1 MSIDILFNSYEAD
14 FFVLRTPVLPFKIL
28 TDLLE
33 LSNRHDRAFEQRLKE
48 LFSDKLIQEGIYI
61 ASPDL
66 HGELMKYLSNENP
79 PSKDQKRIQ
88 ISLLRYLTR
97 MTSRC
102 TPFGL
107 FAGYN
112 LGSIND
118 LTTKLRIGSSSNI
131 VKRARLDMDYLSQ
144 LVNKITRHYKP
155 DQFSYCANSTIY
167 RVGDKLRYIEVIY
180 LSGQKSYR
188 ITHVNYNDVLP
199 EVIQYARPDRS
210 FIELVC
216 FLHELGLPAGQAAS
230 YVQQLIDAQILVNS
244 LQVNVTGEEYMHA
257 LTKEL
262 NAVDSLKSEGT
273 TLFKAIEKLEN
284 VKCQSEVGRYKDIK
298 RLLEAITPD
307 IEESKLFQLDML
319 KSVVSCT
326 LNKSLL
332 KEIKEACAVTTYLS
346 AWQPGKDRLSAFK
359 KAFEGRYETATVKL
373 TDVLD
378 PEIGIDY
385 QTVKIGDNAE
395 NLSQEYLA
403 SNQAAFFKFLK
414 YKEALKNS
422 SRSISILKAEVE
434 KFKKPVYVPA
444 SLSAM
449 IRLYSNA
456 VEAPQIEFRYASGP
470 SAARLLGR
478 FCHSSEELTSKVK
491 TLLQAEEG
499 HEAHAIFAEL
509 AHIPQD
515 RMGNVIARP
524 HLRSK
529 EIVFLSKSTLN
540 VNDQIH
546 LDDLYLRLDRGKLI
560 LISKR
565 LNKEIIPRLT
575 SAHNFGNNNLQIYHF
590 LGDLQFQDMI
600 PGISWTWD
608 FLSMQEFLPRVYY
621 EKVIISPALWN
632 LTATHLE
639 FIKEKDIRA
648 QRHGLEALKQRL
660 KIPDF
665 VLLVEGDNELLLDL
679 DKPFS
684 LEVLRK
690 SFVKGNILTLKE
702 SLFTETN
709 LIVSDEK
716 ENAYF
721 NEIIIP
727 LTKKLESKRSD
738 QPVYHFNK
746 KITRDFEPGSEWS
759 YFKIFTGVSTADVLI
774 KNVIFPF
781 AEKLLKKGSIDKWF
795 FIRYNDPGFHLRIRF
810 HRTRADSAPDLTKE
824 FYKLLKP
831 YFESNEIND
840 FSMHTYKRE
849 IERYGLKTMAL
860 SETFFHMD
868 SMFVCRLLNLFKG
881 LSPNQF
887 FIMSLVAV
895 DLIVTDF
902 KLTFEQKC
910 SFYSANRLAF
920 SKEFRL
926 NSSKT
931 LKEKIQNEYRVN
943 REFVKR
949 AFEQEAEQDVL
960 YLKPLRKLYFD
971 MAKDLTPII
980 SAITTITSRK
990 GNLPT
995 PVLLSSYVHMFI
1007 NRLYSSN
1014 NRFHEFMVYEYL
1026 DRYHLGIAAKKR

>member
-1 MSIDILFNSYEAD
+1 MSIDILFNNYEAD
-14 FFVLRTPVLPFKIL
+14 FFVLRTPALPFKIL
-28 TDLLE
+28 TGLLE
-33 LSNRHDRAFEQRLKE
+33 LSNRHDPAFEQRLKE

-66 HGELMKYLSNENP
+66 HGELMKYISNENP

-97 MTSRC
+97 MTTRC

-112 LGSIND
+112 LGPIND
-118 LTTKLRIGSSSNI
+118 LTTELCIGSPSNI
-131 VKRARLDMDYLSQ
+131 IKRVRLDMDYLSQ
-144 LVNKITRHYKP
+144 LVNKITQHHKA

-167 RVGDKLRYIEVIY
+167 KVGNKLRYIEVIY
-180 LSGQKSYR
+180 LNGQKSYR

-199 EVIQYARPDRS
+199 EVIGYARPNRS
-210 FIELVC
+210 FLELVR
-216 FLHELGLPAGQAAS
+216 FLHELGLPEGQAVS

-244 LQVNVTGEEYMHA
+244 LQVNVTGEEYMHV
-257 LTKEL
+257 LTRKL
-262 NAVDSLKSEGT
+262 KAIDSLNLEGT
-273 TLFKAIEKLEN
+273 ALEKAIVKLET
-284 VKCQSEVGRYKDIK
+284 VKDQSEVGSYKDIK
-298 RLLEAITPD
+298 TVLEAVTPD

-319 KSVVSCT
+319 KSAVSCT
-326 LNKSLL
+326 LNESILS
-332 KEIKEACAVTTYLS
+332 EIKEACAVTTYLS
-346 AWQPGKDRLSAFK
+346 AWQPGKDRLSVFK
-359 KAFEGRYETATVKL
+359 KVFEGRYETATVKL

-378 PEIGIDY
+378 AEIGIDY
-385 QTVKIGDNAE
+385 QAVKINDNTE
-395 NLSQEYLA
+395 HLSQDYLA

-414 YKEALKNS
+414 YKEALKKGS
-422 SRSISILKAEVE
+422 QSISILKGEVE
-434 KFKKPVYVPA
+434 KFKKPVNVPV

-449 IRLYSNA
+449 IRLYANA
-456 VEAPQIEFRYASGP
+456 AQEPLIEFRYASGP

-491 TLLQAEEG
+491 RLLQAEEG

-529 EIVFLSKSTLN
+529 EIVFLSKSTLE
-540 VNDQIH
+540 VKDQVH
-546 LDDLYLRLDRGKLI
+546 LDDLYLRLDRGKLV

-565 LNKEIIPRLT
+565 INKEIIPRLT

-590 LGDLQFQDMI
+590 LGDLQFQDMV

-639 FIKEKDIRA
+639 FIKEKDVSA
-648 QRHGLEALKQRL
+648 QKHGLETLKRRL
-660 KIPDF
+660 KIPDL

-679 DKPFS
+679 GKPFT
-684 LEVLRK
+684 LEILRK

-702 SLFTETN
+702 CLFTENN
-709 LIVSDEK
+709 LVVSDEK
-716 ENAYF
+716 GMAYF

-727 LTKKLESKRSD
+727 LTKKAESKRSD

-746 KITRDFEPGSEWS
+746 KIRRDFEPGSEWS

-795 FIRYNDPGFHLRIRF
+795 FIRYNDSGFHLRIRF
-810 HRTRADSAPDLTKE
+810 HHTQNHAAPDFTNE

-831 YFESNEIND
+831 YFQSNEIND

-868 SMFVCRLLNLFKG
+868 SMFVCRLLNQFKG
-881 LSPNQF
+881 ISPNHF
-887 FIMSLVAV
+887 FIMSLIAV
-895 DLIVTDF
+895 DLIVSDF

-943 REFVKR
+943 RELVKK

-960 YLKPLRKLYFD
+960 YLKPLREIYFD
-971 MAKDLTPII
+971 MAKDLIPLI
-980 SAITTITSRK
+980 SAITTISYKK
-990 GNLPT
+990 GNVPT

-1014 NRFHEFMVYEYL
+1014 NRFHEFMIYEYL
-1026 DRYHLGIAAKKR
+1026 DRYHLGVSAKKG